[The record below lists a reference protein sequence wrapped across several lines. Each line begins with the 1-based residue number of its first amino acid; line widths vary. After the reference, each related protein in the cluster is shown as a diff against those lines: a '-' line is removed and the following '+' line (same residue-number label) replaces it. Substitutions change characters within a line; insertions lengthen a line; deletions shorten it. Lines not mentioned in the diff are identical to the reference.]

1 MALIQDRCTLA
12 ADLTRLGLSEGR
24 DVLVQSSLRSL
35 GYVRG
40 GPRTVAEAIRDV
52 VGPCATI
59 VVPTQTAGN
68 SLTSPAYRAA
78 VDGMTA
84 VERADYEAKM
94 PGFDPQSTESQD
106 MGALAE
112 YVRRHPDAVRSGH
125 PQTSFAAWGP
135 KAGGFMRV
143 HDLASHLGEQ
153 SPLAALYGTDAQV
166 LLLGVEYDVCIAFH
180 LAEYRLR
187 VPVAWRAYTCFV
199 MRDGRRERVV
209 FDAPHIHDTDFA
221 RLGEALEKRV
231 PVRAGRVGR
240 SKNSKI
246 FDIRPAVDFAVEW
259 MESNRPAQS
268 RPGDPHGQG

>member
-1 MALIQDRCTLA
+1 MALIQDRSTLA

-24 DVLVQSSLRSL
+24 DVLVQSSLRRL
-35 GYVRG
+35 GYILG

-52 VGPCATI
+52 VGPVATI

-78 VDGMTA
+78 THGMTPI
-84 VERADYEAKM
+84 EQADYEAKM
-94 PGFDPQSTESQD
+94 PGFDPQVTESQD

-112 YVRRHPDAVRSGH
+112 YVRRRPDAVRSGH

-135 KAGGFMRV
+135 KASGFMRV

-153 SPLAALYGTDAQV
+153 SPLAALYDSDAQV

-209 FDAPHIHDTDFA
+209 FDAPFIHDSDFA
-221 RLGEALEKRV
+221 RLGADLAGRV

-240 SKNSKI
+240 SKNSRV
-246 FDIRPAVDFAVEW
+246 FDIRPAVDFAIAW
-259 MESNRPAQS
+259 MEDNRGPK
-268 RPGDPHGQG
+268 RW